1 MAEARGRR
9 RRPEQAARQPCIPAH
24 ASSAWLACHI
34 GSGKLPCRAYV
45 ILGAALQ
52 HLRSGCGAPASKL
65 DPTSPRREAS
75 LLNLP
80 VIQVVTGLFLALS
93 RSADD
98 MRTVRALF
106 RTYLESDTQGS
117 EEPPWTAL
125 SLRPASGRVHG
136 LSADASQAGMVRR
149 TARRPM
155 LRPSSTHGAPRA
167 LAARCRS
174 GCTWVASTQTALSGT
189 IPRSADNDP

>member
-1 MAEARGRR
+1 MAKARGRR

-80 VIQVVTGLFLALS
+80 VIQVVTGFFWPFPA
-93 RSADD
+93 
-98 MRTVRALF
+98 
-106 RTYLESDTQGS
+106 
-117 EEPPWTAL
+117 
-125 SLRPASGRVHG
+125 LRPICGR
-136 LSADASQAGMVRR
+136 LERR
-149 TARRPM
+149 FVPILKAARRVPTSPLGRPCPCVRLPAVCTAFRPM
-155 LRPSSTHGAPRA
+155 PAKPGWYGGPHAGPCFVLSVPMVHRGHWRRGAGVGVPGWHRPKPH
-167 LAARCRS
+167 
-174 GCTWVASTQTALSGT
+174 WQ
-189 IPRSADNDP
+189 N